1 MLCKLNQ
8 FWRKIVSY
16 WKKLL
21 MFLPLCLCVSLV
33 LILPTL
39 VSLLMRHTSQTIVR
53 LDEEGFLWLS
63 FCSFGSRSNSF
74 DLCWTLHALIVISSY
89 ILYILHLFVCIVF
102 GYWSYFYAFVFVWV
116 KIQKHIKSEKFKSLI
131 IYVWAHFTYEFGWVQ
146 SSGSPDIWNC
156 KLPQIFF
163 FKIGLYCQD

>member
-8 FWRKIVSY
+8 FWRKIVSC
-16 WKKLL
+16 WKKFL
-21 MFLPLCLCVSLV
+21 MFLPLCLCASLV

-63 FCSFGSRSNSF
+63 FCSFGPWSNSF

-89 ILYILHLFVCIVF
+89 ILTSCIYLYAYCFWLLILLLCFCFCLSKNPKTHKK
-102 GYWSYFYAFVFVWV
+102 W
-116 KIQKHIKSEKFKSLI
+116 KIQKFDHICLSTFHIWVWLGPKFWKSWYLEL
-131 IYVWAHFTYEFGWVQ
+131 
-146 SSGSPDIWNC
+146 
-156 KLPQIFF
+156 
-163 FKIGLYCQD
+163 